1 MKLMYC
7 IKDLYFKTSFKI
19 ANKILENKISILSNY
34 ALMIVKPETIL
45 FQKLNI
51 LLKLIYKN
59 DFIII
64 YCKKENINGA
74 QTISLW
80 ECSWD
85 NATIE
90 RILLNQKLFE
100 LSYSL
105 VLILKYVGSK
115 KCIASE
121 YLTSLKGSSNE
132 KIRNQGSFRDILQSP
147 NFLINFIHTSDDI
160 ENFIREIGIFFPCD
174 KLVDIYALILNDYE
188 KENIEQSRNI
198 CKLLNTIINNTN
210 KSNNQLES
218 NYDKNFYAFLKNIK
232 EKVYAE
238 DKNINQLL
246 SDAHKNKIISNEL
259 LWLLIKNRIIEWN
272 IESLSILTLH
282 TTY

>member
-1 MKLMYC
+1 MNC
-7 IKDLYFKTSFKI
+7 VKDLYFKTSFKI

-51 LLKLIYKN
+51 LLNLIYKN

-80 ECSWD
+80 EHFWD
-85 NATIE
+85 NATLE

-105 VLILKYVGSK
+105 VLILKYVGNK

-121 YLTSLKGSSNE
+121 YLTYLKGSSND
-132 KIRNQGSFRDILQSP
+132 KIRNQGSFRDILRSP

-174 KLVDIYALILNDYE
+174 KLVNIYTLILNDHE
-188 KENIEQSRNI
+188 KENIQQSRNI
-198 CKLLNTIINNTN
+198 CELLNSIINNTN
-210 KSNNQLES
+210 RSNNQFES
-218 NYDKNFYAFLKNIK
+218 DYDKKFYAFLKNIK

-238 DKNINQLL
+238 DKYINQLL
-246 SDAHKNKIISNEL
+246 SESYKDKIISNEL
-259 LWLLIKNRIIEWN
+259 LWLLIKNKIIEWN
-272 IESLSILTLH
+272 LDSLSILTLY
-282 TTY
+282 TAY